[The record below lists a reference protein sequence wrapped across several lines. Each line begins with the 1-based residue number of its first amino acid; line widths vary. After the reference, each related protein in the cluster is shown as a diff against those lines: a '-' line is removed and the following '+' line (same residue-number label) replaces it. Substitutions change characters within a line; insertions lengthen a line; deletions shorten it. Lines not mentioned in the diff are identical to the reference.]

1 MFINKLTLSNFRNI
15 EKLSLSFDNS
25 LTIFYG
31 ENGQGKTNVVEGI
44 FLLSSATSFR
54 TSYFKE
60 MIKNDKEEA
69 FVSGDVVSLK
79 KQDNFKVA
87 LRKNGKA
94 AYINDI
100 VVNKFS
106 EYVGKFNA
114 VCFSPEDVTLF
125 KDSPGI
131 RRHFLDKELSSLFP
145 IYIKQLIVL
154 KNVLE
159 ERNTL
164 LKSKVDYT
172 LLDVIDDKLVEAS
185 YDIYKRRKWLINKIG
200 EFATSIY
207 KRLTNEAQTI
217 KIVYNTFLDINDAAL
232 YMQEAKKVYKAN
244 IKKDIERS
252 YTIYGVHKDDFKVYL
267 NDLEI
272 DMYASQGQQ
281 RLISLCMKLAVAE
294 IVAKANKTEPI
305 IILDDAFSELDLQKK
320 KKLFDYVLTKQQVFI
335 TCTDYKNIINQ
346 YKNKDITLIHIKNGN
361 VIERGSI

>member
-1 MFINKLTLSNFRNI
+1 MFINKLSLINFRNF
-15 EKLSLSFDNS
+15 EKLSLTFDNS

-31 ENGQGKTNVVEGI
+31 ENGQGKTNIVESI
-44 FLLSSATSFR
+44 FLLSNATSFR

-60 MIKNDKEEA
+60 MIQNNKEEA
-69 FVSGDVVSLK
+69 FVSGEVVSLK
-79 KQDNFKVA
+79 KQERFKVA

-106 EYVGKFNA
+106 DYIGKFNV

-154 KNVLE
+154 KNVLD
-159 ERNTL
+159 ERNML
-164 LKSKVDYT
+164 LKNKVDYT
-172 LLDVIDDKLVEAS
+172 LLEVIDDKLIEAS

-200 EFATSIY
+200 EFATDIY
-207 KRLTNEAQTI
+207 KQLTNETQEI
-217 KIVYNTFLDINDAAL
+217 KIMYNTFLDISDSEL
-232 YMQEAKKVYKAN
+232 YINEAKKLYRNN
-244 IKKDIERS
+244 IKKDLERS
-252 YTIYGVHKDDFKVYL
+252 YTTQGVHKDDFKVLL

-281 RLISLCMKLAVAE
+281 RLISLCMKLAVVE
-294 IVAKANKTEPI
+294 IINKANKTEPI
-305 IILDDAFSELDLQKK
+305 LVLDDAFSELDIQKK
-320 KKLFDYVLTKQQVFI
+320 KKLFDYVLKKQQVFI
-335 TCTDYKNIINQ
+335 TCTDYKSIINQ
-346 YKNKDITLIHIKNGN
+346 HKNTKITLIHISDGN
-361 VIERGSI
+361 VVERSSI